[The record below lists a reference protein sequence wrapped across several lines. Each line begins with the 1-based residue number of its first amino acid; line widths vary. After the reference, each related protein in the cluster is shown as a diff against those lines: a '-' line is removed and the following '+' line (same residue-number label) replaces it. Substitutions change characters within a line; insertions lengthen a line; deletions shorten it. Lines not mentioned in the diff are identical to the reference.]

1 MFLSI
6 TIEPCSFSLSF
17 FFGVGVK
24 NKILNSSTNLKVVF
38 ILVINFEIFHFDV
51 SSLILVSV
59 LILKVHPLN
68 FSPKKKKKSQI
79 LSFYKSNVMR
89 VEYWC

>member
-6 TIEPCSFSLSF
+6 TIEPCSFF
-17 FFGVGVK
+17 FFFCVVVK
-24 NKILNSSTNLKVVF
+24 NKILNSTTNLKVVF

-68 FSPKKKKKSQI
+68 FSQKKKKKSQI